1 MIENLDS
8 KLKKIL
14 SHFRIYVTI
23 GQINEGPLITE
34 IQALLEDGSQFS
46 TVEKFLKDICRE
58 MEISGI
64 RASEIPNSKYIRFE
78 IPRPD
83 PQTVN
88 FLPITYTSEFLTTKY
103 DLPICIGV
111 DMLGKPVL
119 KDLAKMPHLLVAGT
133 TGSGKSVG
141 LNSFILSLISKKSP
155 EELQFVLID
164 PKRIEFGIYNNQKY
178 MYRPVITDMNIASV
192 CLKQLCDEMNNRY
205 SIFEKNLVRNIS
217 EYHQKGEKMPYI
229 ICVIDEFADLIMFD
243 KEVETYVQM
252 LAQKSRAAGIH
263 LIIATQRPSVDVITG
278 SVKANLPTRL
288 SYKVA
293 SPTDSMTIL
302 NTNGAEDLFGRG
314 DSLFLEQNGT
324 LTRILGVYVSNDDI
338 TQVISPYRCQIKDDI
353 LDRSVSE
360 RSNDIKNY
368 KKEQEIEKEKNKSI
382 WIKAYDAW
390 KRIGRRNQTKIINFA
405 VSIITSA
412 ISGKRKK

>member
-1 MIENLDS
+1 
-8 KLKKIL
+8 
-14 SHFRIYVTI
+14 
-23 GQINEGPLITE
+23 
-34 IQALLEDGSQFS
+34 
-46 TVEKFLKDICRE
+46 
-58 MEISGI
+58 
-64 RASEIPNSKYIRFE
+64 
-78 IPRPD
+78 
-83 PQTVN
+83 
-88 FLPITYTSEFLTTKY
+88 
-103 DLPICIGV
+103 
-111 DMLGKPVL
+111 
-119 KDLAKMPHLLVAGT
+119 
-133 TGSGKSVG
+133 
-141 LNSFILSLISKKSP
+141 
-155 EELQFVLID
+155 
-164 PKRIEFGIYNNQKY
+164 
-178 MYRPVITDMNIASV
+178 
-192 CLKQLCDEMNNRY
+192 
-205 SIFEKNLVRNIS
+205 
-217 EYHQKGEKMPYI
+217 
-229 ICVIDEFADLIMFD
+229 MFD

-293 SPTDSMTIL
+293 SPADSMTIL

>member
-1 MIENLDS
+1 
-8 KLKKIL
+8 
-14 SHFRIYVTI
+14 
-23 GQINEGPLITE
+23 
-34 IQALLEDGSQFS
+34 
-46 TVEKFLKDICRE
+46 
-58 MEISGI
+58 
-64 RASEIPNSKYIRFE
+64 
-78 IPRPD
+78 
-83 PQTVN
+83 
-88 FLPITYTSEFLTTKY
+88 
-103 DLPICIGV
+103 
-111 DMLGKPVL
+111 
-119 KDLAKMPHLLVAGT
+119 
-133 TGSGKSVG
+133 
-141 LNSFILSLISKKSP
+141 
-155 EELQFVLID
+155 
-164 PKRIEFGIYNNQKY
+164 

-293 SPTDSMTIL
+293 SPADSMTIL